1 MQGYKSRLLV
11 MMAGVFGAAVV
22 TLLAHDVPTDLSRED
37 KVYASKILSLAGYD
51 PAHLLSSAR
60 QSFEA
65 EVQTILKVQ
74 AAVFAAAPEHRGI
87 PFGSEREPKDV
98 FERKHGFCY
107 DRGRVIAKLLSWL
120 GFETRHVSVF
130 SAVSPWPLL
139 TLLTPDIRSH
149 AVTEVQTREGWMVID
164 TNVRWIGL
172 DADRDPVSLDDI
184 QETGLRSWASENQDP
199 IDSIFTKP
207 FVQVRGLYSR
217 HGYFYPPF
225 SPLPDFNFRQI
236 VSNVTD

>member
-1 MQGYKSRLLV
+1 
-11 MMAGVFGAAVV
+11 
-22 TLLAHDVPTDLSRED
+22 
-37 KVYASKILSLAGYD
+37 
-51 PAHLLSSAR
+51 
-60 QSFEA
+60 
-65 EVQTILKVQ
+65 
-74 AAVFAAAPEHRGI
+74 
-87 PFGSEREPKDV
+87 
-98 FERKHGFCY
+98 
-107 DRGRVIAKLLSWL
+107 
-120 GFETRHVSVF
+120 
-130 SAVSPWPLL
+130 
-139 TLLTPDIRSH
+139 
-149 AVTEVQTREGWMVID
+149 MVID

-225 SPLPDFNFRQI
+225 SPLPDFNFRQS